1 MPSLLCSYAHVSF
14 RSTAATGA
22 NADSS
27 RSHAIMQVALKRS
40 KDRSKDM
47 GMFHALVALQNVLAV
62 VIIAAIL
69 NVIIVSR

>member
-1 MPSLLCSYAHVSF
+1 
-14 RSTAATGA
+14 
-22 NADSS
+22 
-27 RSHAIMQVALKRS
+27 MQVALKRS

-47 GMFHALVALQNVLAV
+47 GMVHALVALQNVLAV